1 MFGAASSEL
10 PQRIGFVLIPNFSMI
25 AFTSAVEPLRLANR
39 AAGRELYSW
48 RLFSSDAKPVGAS
61 NGIVLQ
67 TEGDVDRAP
76 GYGTIT
82 LCNGLDAH
90 LYQDRPSLP

>member
-1 MFGAASSEL
+1 MFGAASAEL

-48 RLFSSDAKPVGAS
+48 RLFSSDAKPVAAS
-61 NGIVLQ
+61 NGIVLNIG
-67 TEGDVDRAP
+67 GDIDRAT
-76 GYGTIT
+76 GFGTII
-82 LCNGLDAH
+82 LCSGIDG
-90 LYQDRPSLP
+90 

>member
-39 AAGRELYSW
+39 AAGRELYTW
-48 RLFSSDAKPVGAS
+48 RLFSADGKPVAAS
-61 NGIVLQ
+61 NGIVLHPSGNIFIVLSSVHSPPPSAKVSRFCS
-67 TEGDVDRAP
+67 GD
-76 GYGTIT
+76 
-82 LCNGLDAH
+82 
-90 LYQDRPSLP
+90 

>member
-48 RLFSSDAKPVGAS
+48 RLLSSARSAAARQRV
-61 NGIVLQ
+61 
-67 TEGDVDRAP
+67 
-76 GYGTIT
+76 
-82 LCNGLDAH
+82 
-90 LYQDRPSLP
+90 